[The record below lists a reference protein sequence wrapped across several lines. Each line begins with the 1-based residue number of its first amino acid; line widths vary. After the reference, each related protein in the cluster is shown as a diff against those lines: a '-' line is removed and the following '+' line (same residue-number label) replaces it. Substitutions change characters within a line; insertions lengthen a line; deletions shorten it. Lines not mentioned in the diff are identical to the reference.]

1 MAMTIVEA
9 PLGITGGVDTHL
21 DVHVVAAL
29 DPLGRLI
36 GSESFGA
43 DAAGY
48 RSALTWLRQFGQVVK
63 VGIEGTGTYGTGL
76 ARFLRTQGVEVVEVM
91 RPNRQ
96 ERRNKG
102 KSDPLD
108 AVEAARAALSGKA
121 SGQGKTMNGAAET
134 VRVLVVAKRSARQ
147 ARIKALVQMRHLAV
161 SAPEELHQR
170 MKGLS
175 VTALVHEATGLRPS
189 RSPDPV
195 TAATKASMSSL
206 AHRVQSL
213 DAELVALD
221 EKIASLLAAAAP
233 GLLGL
238 YGVGPD
244 SAAALLVAA
253 GDNPERLKSEPAWA
267 RLCGVAPIPADSG
280 KVTGHHRLH
289 SGGDRQANSALW
301 RIVMVRISHDPGTR
315 AYFDRRVKEGRTKR
329 DVIRILKRYVAREV
343 YRALPRG

>member
-147 ARIKALVQMRHLAV
+147 ARIKAL
-161 SAPEELHQR
+161 
-170 MKGLS
+170 
-175 VTALVHEATGLRPS
+175 
-189 RSPDPV
+189 
-195 TAATKASMSSL
+195 
-206 AHRVQSL
+206 
-213 DAELVALD
+213 
-221 EKIASLLAAAAP
+221 
-233 GLLGL
+233 
-238 YGVGPD
+238 
-244 SAAALLVAA
+244 
-253 GDNPERLKSEPAWA
+253 
-267 RLCGVAPIPADSG
+267 
-280 KVTGHHRLH
+280 
-289 SGGDRQANSALW
+289 
-301 RIVMVRISHDPGTR
+301 
-315 AYFDRRVKEGRTKR
+315 
-329 DVIRILKRYVAREV
+329 
-343 YRALPRG
+343 